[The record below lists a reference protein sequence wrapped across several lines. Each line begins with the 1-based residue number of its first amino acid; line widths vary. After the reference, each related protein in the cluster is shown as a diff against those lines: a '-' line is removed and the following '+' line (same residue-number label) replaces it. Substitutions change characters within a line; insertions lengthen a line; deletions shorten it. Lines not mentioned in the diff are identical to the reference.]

1 MIIKRVVQLIL
12 LSTVFALASCGNQR
26 ESTRQSDGPDFK
38 QAAELNVQLAIGYI
52 QRDQLEAAKDKLDK
66 AIKQDENN
74 LEARKT
80 MAYLLTR
87 LGMNDEADEQY
98 QAAISIKS
106 SDPGLHNSYGAFLCS
121 IDRADEAMEQFKSA
135 YTHPFYETP
144 YLAFANAG
152 TCLLKQGDYVEA
164 EAMLRKA
171 LRINP
176 ALPGALVSM
185 AELGIKTKKYLMSRA
200 YIERYH
206 QRNKTTA
213 QSLWI
218 QVQAEKALG
227 AKEYYIKY
235 AKQLIAEFPD
245 SDEAGWAQEQAR
257 DEQLRNN

>member
-1 MIIKRVVQLIL
+1 MIIKKFVQLIL
-12 LSTVFALASCGNQR
+12 ISSIVFLASCSNQSD
-26 ESTRQSDGPDFK
+26 STRPSEGADYK

-52 QRDQLEAAKDKLDK
+52 QRDQLEAAKEKLDK
-66 AIKQDENN
+66 AIKQDEKN

-98 QAAISIKS
+98 QAAINIKS
-106 SDPGLHNSYGAFLCS
+106 SDPGLHNSYGAFLCG
-121 IDRADEAMEQFKSA
+121 IGRADEAMEEFKAA
-135 YTHPFYETP
+135 YSHPFYETP
-144 YLAFANAG
+144 YLAYANAG
-152 TCLLKQGDYVEA
+152 TCLLQQGDYVES

-176 ALPGALVSM
+176 TLPGALISM

-206 QRNKTTA
+206 QRNKTSA

-227 AKEYYIKY
+227 ATDYYVKY